1 MNIVFMGTPDFSVP
15 ALRILIENGHTVQA
29 VLTQPDRPRG
39 RGKKLQPT
47 PVKVSAEAAGIP
59 VYTPQSLRKGEDAAE
74 MLELLKKLNPEL
86 IVVIAYGQILPKPIL
101 DLPKYGCI
109 NLHASL
115 LPRWRGAAPIQRA
128 ILAGDAET
136 GVTAMQM
143 AEGLDTGDMLH
154 TLKTRISETETAETL
169 HDRLSLLSAE
179 TLAETIEEV
188 TARLR
193 SSAPSFAGGD
203 GEIEIVLKAHVL
215 DGSTVH
221 MSVRGGVVSV
231 CFTPATPDAASFIE
245 KNISRL
251 KTSLSERIPRFRFSV
266 SARKEKKK

>member
-1 MNIVFMGTPDFSVP
+1 M
-15 ALRILIENGHTVQA
+15 RYE
-29 VLTQPDRPRG
+29 
-39 RGKKLQPT
+39 
-47 PVKVSAEAAGIP
+47 
-59 VYTPQSLRKGEDAAE
+59 
-74 MLELLKKLNPEL
+74 
-86 IVVIAYGQILPKPIL
+86 PISM
-101 DLPKYGCI
+101 DYC
-109 NLHASL
+109 SS
-115 LPRWRGAAPIQRA
+115 
-128 ILAGDAET
+128 T
-136 GVTAMQM
+136 SFVTAME
-143 AEGLDTGDMLH
+143 ARAAGLRPGGIGSAVPDRKAVSKFESVYEVPVIHAT
-154 TLKTRISETETAETL
+154 TLALPVPGAPAPEKLEICNLPAL
-169 HDRLSLLSAE
+169 FASLIRAE

-193 SSAPSFAGGD
+193 SSAPSSAGG

-251 KTSLSERIPRFRFSV
+251 ETSLSERIPRFRFSV